1 MRKALKWVI
10 LAALTPILLI
20 LILAALLYCPPIQN
34 WAVQKVTSIVSEKT
48 DMDISVGRVR
58 LEWPLNLGIE
68 EFRAIKPNEL
78 HPQQKDTIADVSRL
92 VADVQ
97 LWPLFQKR
105 IVINELSLQNARINT
120 DGFISDLRLQGEL
133 SQLWLSSK
141 GIDLEGDG

>member
-1 MRKALKWVI
+1 
-10 LAALTPILLI
+10 
-20 LILAALLYCPPIQN
+20 
-34 WAVQKVTSIVSEKT
+34 
-48 DMDISVGRVR
+48 MDISVGRVR

-120 DGFISDLRLQGEL
+120 DGFSRYTVIPDSHNG
-133 SQLWLSSK
+133 SSGS
-141 GIDLEGDG
+141 GIDQVQYDKQCNKK